1 MFISIDHTQ
10 FNKHNII
17 LSDKLNNN
25 IMENGFFYRIFYSDT
40 FYSSNGIIINFNL
53 KNVTLENYFNKIKC
67 YHNKSNNQD
76 IINNITTIEKNLIE
90 LLFKNKI
97 LNKKITPI
105 YKIKEQLNNNFIKI
119 YYDIYHDIIHKK
131 NINLVLKI
139 SGLWNTDYECGITF
153 RFYLTK
159 EQL

>member
-1 MFISIDHTQ
+1 
-10 FNKHNII
+10 
-17 LSDKLNNN
+17 
-25 IMENGFFYRIFYSDT
+25 
-40 FYSSNGIIINFNL
+40 
-53 KNVTLENYFNKIKC
+53 
-67 YHNKSNNQD
+67 
-76 IINNITTIEKNLIE
+76 TTIEKNLIE

>member
-90 LLFKNKI
+90 GSNDLDRYAENASFKDR
-97 LNKKITPI
+97 
-105 YKIKEQLNNNFIKI
+105 LNNI
-119 YYDIYHDIIHKK
+119 
-131 NINLVLKI
+131 
-139 SGLWNTDYECGITF
+139 
-153 RFYLTK
+153 
-159 EQL
+159 QLR